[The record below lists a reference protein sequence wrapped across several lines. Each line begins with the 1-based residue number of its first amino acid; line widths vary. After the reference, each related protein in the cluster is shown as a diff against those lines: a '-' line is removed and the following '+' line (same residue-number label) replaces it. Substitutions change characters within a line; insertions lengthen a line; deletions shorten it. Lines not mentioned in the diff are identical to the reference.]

1 MKNDLL
7 FVLYCKLKD
16 SSCSMAF
23 FLVLFA
29 HSHDSIY
36 VAAYDMKDYSDRR
49 GCYPP
54 KTAVICFIL

>member
-23 FLVLFA
+23 FLVCLL
-29 HSHDSIY
+29 IVTIVY
-36 VAAYDMKDYSDRR
+36 VAAYDMKDYADRR